1 MTHARIPFAC
11 WLGRWRASFRNN
23 QITDEGGQV
32 LLAAL
37 GENKTITALQY
48 VFAGDVKGCIQRA
61 RAHISYFTSRVP
73 GVSSHYGNDF
83 SASFAATLSAALKTR
98 KIDSTEE
105 DVPKS
110 PIDRKTSFFRRPSSK
125 EAPARQSIL

>member
-1 MTHARIPFAC
+1 
-11 WLGRWRASFRNN
+11 LRASFRNN
-23 QITDEGGQV
+23 QITDDGGQV

-37 GENKTITALQY
+37 AENKTITALQY
-48 VFAGDVKGCIQRA
+48 ACRRRHRMGPTRTHSHVCM
-61 RAHISYFTSRVP
+61 SYR
-73 GVSSHYGNDF
+73 GVHDASSHYGNDF
-83 SASFAATLSAALKTR
+83 SAGFAATLSAALKTR

-125 EAPARQSIL
+125 EAPAK